1 LTVAHWLPNTA
12 AKRAKDEERV
22 SQREQKEQS
31 KLAGM
36 APIKAAAPA
45 RSVAL
50 VVAQSDSES
59 DDSEPEDPSLFSV
72 RARAPVAE
80 PIGAQATTWSDSDS
94 EPEDPSLATEFEL
107 AEADTL
113 AYRSMHEAVIRSGAK
128 MESAKCGS
136 LSVGEVFKV
145 LEVQMLA
152 DGMRRVRMERGWVS
166 VTAKSGKPLCVDESM
181 VQKFLSTVPLLQ
193 KLGDSERAA
202 IAEELEAAA
211 FSGDDVIVAV
221 GEEGDSM
228 YFLEEGAAQA
238 ELGEGDE
245 EGSAVVMTYSAGDYF
260 GEVSLMTNQPRA
272 ATVRAVGDGGARCLR
287 LHRTAFDKYARGC
300 KEILQVGSR
309 ADSAVV

>member
-1 LTVAHWLPNTA
+1 MQRQEEREQQRARRQEKSIKASISPSNRSLPQNAVADSTQA
-12 AKRAKDEERV
+12 AKSAR
-22 SQREQKEQS
+22 
-31 KLAGM
+31 G
-36 APIKAAAPA
+36 A
-45 RSVAL
+45 RSPPLADVSPKADSSSSSVAT
-50 VVAQSDSES
+50 V
-59 DDSEPEDPSLFSV
+59 P
-72 RARAPVAE
+72 
-80 PIGAQATTWSDSDS
+80 ATSGTWSDSDS